1 MRYNLRLVLILDAG
15 GDEDDADGV
24 GDGDDDDDGEAN
36 DNDDNVSLEV
46 EHDDKVAAS
55 SVIKCVGVPRGEWW
69 EGERV
74 VRGGT
79 YLAVAPLVVVAAA
92 DAVHCPWPMHLAMI
106 HNTKDAAQ
114 SATWPGG
121 MSRKKV
127 GGAGV
132 QR

>member
-1 MRYNLRLVLILDAG
+1 MRYKLRLVLILDAG
-15 GDEDDADGV
+15 GDDDDADA
-24 GDGDDDDDGEAN
+24 DGDDDDDGEAN

-55 SVIKCVGVPRGEWW
+55 SVIKCVGVAKG
-69 EGERV
+69 GV
-74 VRGGT
+74 VGRREGGT

-127 GGAGV
+127 GGCSGAAIN
-132 QR
+132 R